1 MKRAVRTVGMLGSLA
16 LAMALGGCI
25 YDPAYYHRSGVVYSD
40 GMAVG
45 GAPVDGNAVVDADD
59 DVGYAYAAPGYYYGP
74 GYYGSGYYG
83 YGWPYVGLGLGFG
96 FGYGG
101 YGHGHGGYH
110 GPWRHGGGYYPHG
123 GWAGRGGGG
132 SGHGS
137 SHSSGSHSS
146 GSHSSGSHR

>member
-1 MKRAVRTVGMLGSLA
+1 MKRAVRTVGILGSLA

-25 YDPAYYHRSGVVYSD
+25 YDPAYYHRSGVVYGD
-40 GMAVG
+40 GAAVG
-45 GAPVDGNAVVDADD
+45 GAPVNGNVVVDADD
-59 DVGYAYAAPGYYYGP
+59 DVAYAAPGYYYGP

-96 FGYGG
+96 YGW
-101 YGHGHGGYH
+101 YGHGGYH

-123 GWAGRGGGG
+123 GWSGRGGG

-146 GSHSSGSHR
+146 GSHSSGSHH